1 MRESLCWVACIGVG
15 WAGRQV
21 VPTQTLEYRLNP
33 ENWLRVIYLGVSIVM
48 RGR

>member
-1 MRESLCWVACIGVG
+1 MLVACIGG
-15 WAGRQV
+15 WGIGHIAMAIC
-21 VPTQTLEYRLNP
+21 PTQTLEYRLNP